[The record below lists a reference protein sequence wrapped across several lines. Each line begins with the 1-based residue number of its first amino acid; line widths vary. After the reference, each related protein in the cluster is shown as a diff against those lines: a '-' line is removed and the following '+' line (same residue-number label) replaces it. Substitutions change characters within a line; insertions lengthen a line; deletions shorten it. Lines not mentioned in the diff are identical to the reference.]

1 MKPMKPY
8 EEKAIR
14 LVEAGR
20 VKILWQN
27 PDGTAAHGVVDG
39 DTDTY
44 QSSFSPEGYVC
55 TCPAGGAHKHCSHSL
70 AVELMVAW
78 ASLVV

>member
-1 MKPMKPY
+1 MKPY

-20 VKILWQN
+20 VHVRWES
-27 PDGTAAHGVVDG
+27 PDGVAAQGLVDG

-44 QSSFSPEGYVC
+44 LCSFSPEGYVC
-55 TCPAGGAHKHCSHSL
+55 TCPAGAAHRHCSHSL
-70 AVELMVAW
+70 ALELAVAW
-78 ASLVV
+78 SRLLV